1 MLAILMDRSG
11 SMSSSHC
18 AALRA
23 GAKIIGQVFADS
35 GQAPFEHFYA
45 ISYDHEMK
53 EFKWNGDQTAFE
65 RFIDK
70 EVVSRGGNDEQSVFE
85 RVRHLSNTL
94 PDITSLTAILFSD
107 GGFMCGPH
115 LK

>member
-1 MLAILMDRSG
+1 
-11 SMSSSHC
+11 MSASHC

-23 GAKIIGQVFADS
+23 GAKMIGQVFADS
-35 GQAPFEHFYA
+35 AQAPFEHFYA

-53 EFKWNGDQTAFE
+53 EYKWNGNQKEFE
-65 RFIDK
+65 TFIDK

-85 RVRHLSNTL
+85 RVRKLSNTL
-94 PDITSLTAILFSD
+94 DISSLTAILFSD

-115 LK
+115 LKQGLS